1 MGLVQISSASCLIG
15 TSKSFKTKT
24 KPNQNKTKQRMST
37 THPPVIPITMTH
49 QVPFRQPAITVP
61 LNWSFAGAQQPNNNN
76 NSSSNS
82 INLLRKEQP
91 QTYNSSFNK
100 SRKRSASNEFN
111 PAEQPTTSPLK
122 SISSLPKRTKRTLP
136 NSNPSLEA
144 DHGLNPKEDPTDL
157 GTALVSLTK
166 NELISLLHGLIQQ
179 KPELKPMI
187 KSLLPPPSLES
198 ILLKLDEV
206 EKQLVESI
214 PNKRMNREEYI
225 WNRVRVPLN
234 SYVNDCLS
242 CLELAAQ
249 TIENRC
255 GSRAEGKPELSVIY
269 GAVSDQLS
277 LLSHLSLSIS
287 KIESLL
293 PSLSTQPSNQNDH
306 QDLNWNVSYPFQS
319 ILIPSLFQ
327 NWKNFIES
335 IHKLIF
341 IDRMII
347 SESLIRKWF
356 SLLDGL
362 SSPHPISTTTTT
374 TSSSSS
380 SSTNHQ
386 LDSHQSIFG
395 THPHPQNTDQ
405 HDNHT
410 VQRLMIAVRDEA
422 LNRFGVLVGLK
433 R

>member
-1 MGLVQISSASCLIG
+1 
-15 TSKSFKTKT
+15 
-24 KPNQNKTKQRMST
+24 
-37 THPPVIPITMTH
+37 
-49 QVPFRQPAITVP
+49 
-61 LNWSFAGAQQPNNNN
+61 
-76 NSSSNS
+76 
-82 INLLRKEQP
+82 
-91 QTYNSSFNK
+91 
-100 SRKRSASNEFN
+100 
-111 PAEQPTTSPLK
+111 
-122 SISSLPKRTKRTLP
+122 
-136 NSNPSLEA
+136 
-144 DHGLNPKEDPTDL
+144 
-157 GTALVSLTK
+157 
-166 NELISLLHGLIQQ
+166 
-179 KPELKPMI
+179 MI

-242 CLELAAQ
+242 CLELAAT

-287 KIESLL
+287 KVESLL

-362 SSPHPISTTTTT
+362 SSPHPISTTIT

-380 SSTNHQ
+380 SSAHHQ

-395 THPHPQNTDQ
+395 TYPHSQNTDQ
-405 HDNHT
+405 QDNRT